1 MKNKL
6 LAMMARQFRKPL
18 YMIAMI
24 LLGLPTFIVGAVAYL
39 NYTKGR
45 ASRERAIYDEAY
57 RQLEASG
64 DIARIRE
71 ENRSYIEK
79 KYEFFG
85 KDKGGR
91 DFKAEVQKLTD
102 DVIRQATEAKA
113 AELMAKAGSGRTK
126 GYMAFLTDKLG
137 DSPLLFTLSVLSSLP
152 LYLLMTLCLSA
163 FIRYAIG
170 RVCLMI
176 LVVFGVVFLVF
187 TILHFSNNDPA
198 QSVLGQYATEE
209 TIQDFNKTYGLDKS
223 YPEQLF
229 LWFKRLITFDLGKS
243 YSGNEDVYDSLM
255 RKFPTT
261 LALALWST
269 LLGVVVALPLGIF
282 SSLKPNSGLDYTAVF
297 VALILMSIPA
307 FWLGMILIL
316 NLSIKTRILPGTFG
330 MGNPLSYL
338 MPCIVMS
345 CNLMAS
351 VTRMTRSS
359 MLEVKQQEYI
369 TTARAK
375 GLSERRVVLRHMF
388 PNTLIPVLTIFGVS
402 LGSLLG
408 GSAVTEKVFTV
419 QGIGN
424 YIISKVFVPD
434 IPVVLSGVVYL
445 AIVISLV
452 NLVVDLL
459 YAVIDPRMKASLKN
473 R

>member
-6 LAMMARQFRKPL
+6 LSMMARQFHRPL
-18 YMIAMI
+18 YAIAMI
-24 LLGLPTFIVGAVAYL
+24 LLGLPTFVVGSIAYL
-39 NYTKGR
+39 VFLSGHKSGEKECRRQALDEMKKSGR
-45 ASRERAIYDEAY
+45 LEQI
-57 RQLEASG
+57 RQ
-64 DIARIRE
+64 
-71 ENRSYIEK
+71 ENEVFVK
-79 KYEFFG
+79 NKYEFFKKDIGSREYNSELEKLVKADIDRELSVETAKRMKHQG
-85 KDKGGR
+85 KSKNPG
-91 DFKAEVQKLTD
+91 FMPYLT
-102 DVIRQATEAKA
+102 
-113 AELMAKAGSGRTK
+113 G
-126 GYMAFLTDKLG
+126 KLG
-137 DSPLLFTLSVLSSLP
+137 DSNVLLALSIISSLP
-152 LYLLMTLCLSA
+152 MYLLVFLCLSP

-170 RVCLMI
+170 RVFLMI
-176 LVVFGVVFLVF
+176 FVVFGVVLLVF
-187 TILHFSNNDPA
+187 TILHFSSNDPA
-198 QSVLGQYATEE
+198 QSVLGEYATEE
-209 TIQDFNKTYGLDKS
+209 SIAEFNATYGLDKS

-229 LWFKRLITFDLGKS
+229 TWFKRLVTFDLGKS
-243 YSGNEDVYDSLM
+243 YSGNENVYTSLM

-261 LALALWST
+261 LSLALWST
-269 LLGVVVALPLGIF
+269 LLGVVIALPLGIF
-282 SSLKPNSGLDYTAVF
+282 SSLKPNSGIDYAAVF
-297 VALILMSIPA
+297 IALILMSIPT

-316 NLSIKTRILPGTFG
+316 QFSIRTRILPGTFTIG
-330 MGNPLSYL
+330 MASSYI

-345 CNLMAS
+345 CNLLAS

-375 GLSERRVVLRHMF
+375 GLSEKRVVLRHMF
-388 PNTLIPVLTIFGVS
+388 PNALIPVVTIFGVS

-452 NLVVDLL
+452 NLGVDLL

-473 R
+473 K